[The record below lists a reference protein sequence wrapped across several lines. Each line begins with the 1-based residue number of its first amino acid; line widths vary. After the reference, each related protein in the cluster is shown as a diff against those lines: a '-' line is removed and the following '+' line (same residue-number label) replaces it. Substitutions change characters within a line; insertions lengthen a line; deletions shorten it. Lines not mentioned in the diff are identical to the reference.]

1 MKKFIISLLFLV
13 AAGVAGFFYLRT
25 QVYFSHGSQ
34 EGNSVFKI
42 EKGEGG
48 TMIAENLEKQGI
60 ISNKLYF
67 LIYLKTKDLSSQI
80 YPGEYLLNGGMT
92 IPEIVVIITNPEK
105 VYEKVLFKEG
115 WTAKQMAEEL
125 KTYGFDGEAFL
136 RLAEKPSQEIIDQF
150 PVLADRPK
158 DAGLEGYLFPDTY
171 YFSREA
177 TPEGILKKILNNTET
192 KIDKS
197 LRSEIEKQ
205 GKSIFKIIT
214 MASIV
219 EREVGNEKDRKV
231 VSGIFWNRLEI
242 GQALQSDAT
251 LSYILNDNV
260 DAHSL
265 EQTKIDSPYNTY
277 VNTGLPVGPVSNPGI
292 SAIEASV
299 YPEKTN
305 FFYFFT
311 AKEETI
317 FSKTFEEHVANRNK
331 YGI

>member
-1 MKKFIISLLFLV
+1 MKKIIIFLV
-13 AAGVAGFFYLRT
+13 IIAISAGSFFYVRT
-25 QVYFSHGSQ
+25 QMYFSHGTQ
-34 EGNSVFKI
+34 KQNSVFRI

-48 TMIAENLEKQGI
+48 IQIGENLQKEGI
-60 ISNKLYF
+60 ISSKIYF
-67 LIYLKTKDLSSQI
+67 WLYLKSKDMSSKI
-80 YPGEYLLNGGMT
+80 YPGDYLLSGEMS
-92 IPEIVVIITNPEK
+92 IPEIAVIITNPKK

-125 KTYGFDGEAFL
+125 EGHGFDGEVFL
-136 RLAEKPSQEIIDQF
+136 KLVEKPSQEIINQF
-150 PVLADRPK
+150 PVLADKPK
-158 DAGLEGYLFPDTY
+158 IASLEGYLFPDTY

-177 TPEGILKKILNNTET
+177 TPEGILKKILNNTEMR
-192 KIDKS
+192 IGDG
-197 LRSEIEKQ
+197 LRTEIKKQ
-205 GKSIFKIIT
+205 GKTIFDILI

-219 EREVGNEKDRKV
+219 EREVGDKEERKT

-251 LSYILNDNV
+251 LSYVLEDKV
-260 DAHSL
+260 DSHSL
-265 EQTKIDSPYNTY
+265 EQLKLDSPYNTY
-277 VNTGLPVGPVSNPGI
+277 LYKGLPAGPVSNPGI
-292 SAIEASV
+292 SAIEAAI

-311 AKEETI
+311 AGEQTI

>member
-1 MKKFIISLLFLV
+1 MKKIIIFLFVIV
-13 AAGVAGFFYLRT
+13 AIIGSFFYART
-25 QVYFSHGSQ
+25 QMYFSHGSQ
-34 EGNSVFKI
+34 KQNSVFKI

-48 TMIAENLEKQGI
+48 TQIGENLEKEGI
-60 ISNKLYF
+60 ISNKIYF
-67 LIYLKTKDLSSQI
+67 WLYLKSKDMASKI
-80 YPGEYLLNGGMT
+80 YPGEYLLSGEMT

-125 KTYGFDGEAFL
+125 KKHSFDGETFL
-136 RLAEKPSQEIIDQF
+136 RLVEKPFPEIINQF
-150 PVLADRPK
+150 PVLADKPK
-158 DAGLEGYLFPDTY
+158 DATLEGYLFPDTY

-177 TPEGILKKILNNTET
+177 TSEGILKKILNNTE
-192 KIDKS
+192 
-197 LRSEIEKQ
+197 LRIGNDLRTEIEKQ
-205 GKSIFKIIT
+205 KKSIFEIIT

-219 EREVGNEKDRKV
+219 EREVDNEKDRNV

-251 LSYILNDNV
+251 LSYALEDKV
-260 DAHSL
+260 DSHSL
-265 EQTKIDSPYNTY
+265 EQLKLESPYNTY
-277 VNTGLPVGPVSNPGI
+277 LYKGLPVGPVSNPGL
-292 SAIEASV
+292 SAIKASIH
-299 YPEKTN
+299 PEKTN

-311 AKEETI
+311 AGEKTI